1 MQVVVLANRADP
13 EAGYVG
19 DRLVALGT
27 RLLPVWRDD
36 PTDIPTPTASRAAW
50 PDADGVDLVLSL
62 GSDWS
67 VYWEHVAPAVKR
79 EAAYLR
85 TAVERDVPVLGL
97 CFGAQVLA
105 YALGGR
111 VERAPTPEI
120 GWYRVDSDRPDVLPD
135 GPYLQWHADRF
146 SVPPGATE
154 LARSPAGPQAF
165 ALGPAVGLQFHPE
178 ATPAMIE
185 RWAAESTADLAALGI
200 DPHAIVTETRTRAA
214 EAADRAAV
222 LVDAFLSGALGA
234 LGALGAPGGP
244 VDPVPSSRPRSAAR

>member
-19 DRLVALGT
+19 DRLVALGA

-36 PTDIPTPTASRAAW
+36 PTPSPAASPAAW
-50 PDADGVDLVLSL
+50 PGPDGVDLVLSL

-67 VYWEHVAPAVKR
+67 VYWEHVAPAVER
-79 EAAYLR
+79 EADYLR
-85 TAVERDVPVLGL
+85 TAVDRDVPVLGL

-105 YALGGR
+105 HALGGR

-120 GWYRVDSDRPDVLPD
+120 GWFRVDSDRPDVLPD

-154 LARSPAGPQAF
+154 LARSPVGPQAF
-165 ALGPAVGLQFHPE
+165 ALGRAVGLQFHPE

-234 LGALGAPGGP
+234 LGAPPADPLTPSPRADPGAPP
-244 VDPVPSSRPRSAAR
+244 DER